1 MNKHIIW
8 FLGSVAI
15 VANSALYG
23 ALARVGSPEQGA
35 TITTIQQMFP
45 YDGKIVIK
53 SKVAGSVFLTFF
65 NDSFEKPITIGSSS
79 IVELREN
86 EQIVID
92 SIEAKNDGKL
102 VVLAT
107 RDRARLNDAL
117 NISKGN
123 KRDDYIRSQVG
134 SSGDMFYFKPKKN
147 EFFLLYMNNQGLIPG
162 LLRGVGD
169 VYEGRVKINTKPGKI
184 CSLRLAYKAKNT
196 FMIEQKPKDYENAA
210 RQTKKASASPT
221 IEGVVDDV
229 VAFEKA
235 KGL

>member
-1 MNKHIIW
+1 MNKHVLW
-8 FLGSVAI
+8 FLGSVAM

-45 YDGKIVIK
+45 YEKKIVIK
-53 SKVAGSVFLTFF
+53 SKVAAPVFLTFF
-65 NDSFEKPITIGSSS
+65 DDGFKKPITIGSSA
-79 IVELREN
+79 IIELREN
-86 EQIVID
+86 QQIVID
-92 SIEAKNDGKL
+92 SIKDDGRL
-102 VVLAT
+102 VVLAA
-107 RDRARLNDAL
+107 RDRARLDEAL
-117 NISKGN
+117 KLAKGD
-123 KRDDYIRSQVG
+123 KRDDYIRNQVG
-134 SSGDMFYFKPKKN
+134 SSGDMFYFKPKMN

-169 VYEGRVKINTKPGKI
+169 VYEGRVKINTKPGKV

-196 FMIEQKPKDYENAA
+196 FMIEQKPQDYKNAA
-210 RQTKKASASPT
+210 EKTAKASSSPT

>member
-1 MNKHIIW
+1 MNKHAIW
-8 FLGSVAI
+8 FLGLVAM
-15 VANSALYG
+15 VANSGLYG
-23 ALARVGSPEQGA
+23 ALARVGSPEQGV

-45 YDGKIVIK
+45 YEKKIVIK

-65 NDSFEKPITIGSSS
+65 DDSFRKPITIGSSA
-79 IVELREN
+79 IIELREN
-86 EQIVID
+86 QQIVIN
-92 SIEAKNDGKL
+92 SIKDDGRL
-102 VVLAT
+102 VVLAA
-107 RDRARLNDAL
+107 RDRARLDEAL
-117 NISKGN
+117 KIAKGD
-123 KRDDYIRSQVG
+123 KRNNYIRNQVD
-134 SSGDMFYFKPKKN
+134 SSADVFYFKPKMN

-169 VYEGRVKINTKPGKI
+169 VYEERVKINTKPGKI

-196 FMIEQKPKDYENAA
+196 FTIEQKPQDYKNAA
-210 RQTKKASASPT
+210 EKTAKASSSPT

>member
-1 MNKHIIW
+1 MNKHVIW
-8 FLGSVAI
+8 FIGSVGI

-45 YDGKIVIK
+45 YEKKIVLK
-53 SKVAGSVFLTFF
+53 SKVAQPLYLTFF
-65 NDSFEKPITIGSSS
+65 DDSFKKPITIGSSS

-86 EQIVID
+86 QQIVID
-92 SIEAKNDGKL
+92 SIKDDGRL
-102 VVLAT
+102 VVLAA
-107 RDRARLNDAL
+107 RDRSRLEEAL
-117 NISKGN
+117 KIAKGD
-123 KRDDYIRSQVG
+123 KRDDYIRNQVG
-134 SSGDMFYFKPKKN
+134 SSSDVFYFKPKMN
-147 EFFLLYMNNQGLIPG
+147 EFFLLYMNNLGLIPG

-184 CSLRLAYKAKNT
+184 CSLRLAYKEKNT
-196 FMIEQKPKDYENAA
+196 FMIAQKPEDYRNAA
-210 RQTKKASASPT
+210 QKTSKASSLIT